1 MIKISSE
8 IPFLWR
14 LSPESGDGYC
24 SVALVVSSTSSDA
37 EFKEVTIETDIL
49 SLSSGDS
56 CSTSEE
62 VLEWNQEDIGLFLAL
77 INRNK
82 GHNLKGDPRTLKID
96 LTDPEVIEII
106 HIVAAAGFG
115 TAYTSKGLLE
125 DSSGFTLLGNCEI
138 GAIASLHT
146 VSGFISCVVVDRED
160 DDVIC
165 VLLNDISE
173 SKPGFF
179 EQVHRHDLLL
189 VNRVDLL
196 VPEFADDYKRT
207 QDSALH

>member
-1 MIKISSE
+1 MIKVSSE

-37 EFKEVTIETDIL
+37 EFKDLTIETDIL

-56 CSTSEE
+56 CSANEE
-62 VLEWNQEDIGLFLAL
+62 VLEWNQEDIALFMAL
-77 INRNK
+77 INRNEVHDLQ
-82 GHNLKGDPRTLKID
+82 GRSGTLKID

-125 DSSGFTLLGNCEI
+125 ESSGFTLLGNCEI

-146 VSGFISCVVVDRED
+146 VSGFVCCVVVDLED

-165 VLLNDISE
+165 VLLNDILK
-173 SKPGFF
+173 SKPGYF

-189 VNRVDLL
+189 VNRGDLL
-196 VPEFADDYKRT
+196 IPEFAEDYKRP

>member
-1 MIKISSE
+1 MIKVSSE

-37 EFKEVTIETDIL
+37 EFKDLTIKTDIM

-56 CSTSEE
+56 NSANEE
-62 VLEWNQEDIGLFLAL
+62 VLEWNQEDIALFMAL
-77 INRNK
+77 INRNEVHYLQ
-82 GHNLKGDPRTLKID
+82 GRSGTLKID

-125 DSSGFTLLGNCEI
+125 ENSGFPLLGNCEI

-146 VSGFISCVVVDRED
+146 VSGFVCCVVVDLED
-160 DDVIC
+160 EDVIC
-165 VLLNDISE
+165 VLLNDIFK
-173 SKPGFF
+173 SKSGHF

-189 VNRVDLL
+189 VNRGDLL
-196 VPEFADDYKRT
+196 KPEFADDYKRP
-207 QDSALH
+207 QDLALH

>member
-14 LSPESGDGYC
+14 LSPESRDGYC
-24 SVALVVSSTSSDA
+24 TVALVVPYTSDTDV
-37 EFKEVTIETDIL
+37 KDLTIETGIL

-56 CSTSEE
+56 GSEKEE
-62 VLEWNQEDIGLFLAL
+62 VLEWNQEDIALFLAL
-77 INRNK
+77 INRSQVQERQA
-82 GHNLKGDPRTLKID
+82 HPETLKVD

-115 TAYTSKGLLE
+115 TAFTSKGLLKE
-125 DSSGFTLLGNCEI
+125 TSGLTHLNNCEI
-138 GAIASLHT
+138 GAIATLNT
-146 VSGFISCVVVDRED
+146 ISGFVSCVIVDLED
-160 DDVIC
+160 DDVVC

-173 SKPGFF
+173 RQQGLIEEVS
-179 EQVHRHDLLL
+179 RHDLLL

-196 VPEFADDYKRT
+196 NPEFADDYIRPLRGV
-207 QDSALH
+207 LH

>member
-1 MIKISSE
+1 MTKVSSE

-24 SVALVVSSTSSDA
+24 SVALVVSSTSSDVA
-37 EFKEVTIETDIL
+37 FKDLTIKTDIL

-56 CSTSEE
+56 YSANEE
-62 VLEWNQEDIGLFLAL
+62 VLEWNQEDIALFMAL
-77 INRNK
+77 INRNEVHDLQ
-82 GHNLKGDPRTLKID
+82 GRSGTLKID

-115 TAYTSKGLLE
+115 TAYTSGGLLE
-125 DSSGFTLLGNCEI
+125 ESSGFTLLDNCEI

-146 VSGFISCVVVDRED
+146 VSGFVCCVVVDLED

-165 VLLNDISE
+165 VLLNDILK
-173 SKPGFF
+173 SKPGYF

-189 VNRVDLL
+189 VNRGDLL
-196 VPEFADDYKRT
+196 IPEFADDYKRP

>member
-1 MIKISSE
+1 MIKVSSE

-24 SVALVVSSTSSDA
+24 SVALVVSSTSSDE
-37 EFKEVTIETDIL
+37 EFKDLTIETDIL

-56 CSTSEE
+56 CSTNEE
-62 VLEWNQEDIGLFLAL
+62 VLEWNQEDISLFMAL
-77 INRNK
+77 ISRNEVHDLQ
-82 GHNLKGDPRTLKID
+82 GQSGTLKID

-125 DSSGFTLLGNCEI
+125 ENSGFTLLGNCEI

-146 VSGFISCVVVDRED
+146 VSGFVCCVVVDLED
-160 DDVIC
+160 EDVIC
-165 VLLNDISE
+165 VLLNDIFT
-173 SKPGFF
+173 SKPGYF

-189 VNRVDLL
+189 VNRGDLL
-196 VPEFADDYKRT
+196 KPEFADDYKRP
-207 QDSALH
+207 QDLALH

>member
-1 MIKISSE
+1 M
-8 IPFLWR
+8 
-14 LSPESGDGYC
+14 
-24 SVALVVSSTSSDA
+24 ALVVSSASLDA
-37 EFKEVTIETDIL
+37 EFNDVTIETDIL

-56 CSTSEE
+56 CSTNEE
-62 VLEWNQEDIGLFLAL
+62 VLEWNQEDIALFMAL
-77 INRNK
+77 INRNEIYEMPANP
-82 GHNLKGDPRTLKID
+82 GTLKID

-115 TAYTSKGLLE
+115 TTYASKGLLE
-125 DSSGFTLLGNCEI
+125 ESPGFTLLGNCEI

-146 VSGFISCVVVDRED
+146 VGGFVCCVVVDLED

-173 SKPGFF
+173 GKPSFL
-179 EQVHRHDLLL
+179 EQIHRHDLLM
-189 VNRVDLL
+189 VNRVNLL
-196 VPEFADDYKRT
+196 IPEFADDYKRP